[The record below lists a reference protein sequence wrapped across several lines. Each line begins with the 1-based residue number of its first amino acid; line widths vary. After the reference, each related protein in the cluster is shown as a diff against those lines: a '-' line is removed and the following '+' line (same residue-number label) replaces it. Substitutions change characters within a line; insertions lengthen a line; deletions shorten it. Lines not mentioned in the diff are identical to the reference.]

1 MVVQCPKQIYTSN
14 SKHSHTA
21 GWRSI
26 VHEIDSSMVHFL
38 AKTILFPNNVTAAEV
53 KLFDVYIAEFAY
65 TYFYSHFFDLGT
77 HIYGVHAE
85 ERGGG
90 GIIDLLFIFENG
102 RGESQTWSE
111 VRLSTVALK
120 KKTPF
125 SFYQRVQTTK
135 VVHWKR
141 VYSSALDLTVKKNGL
156 SEGSYTLG
164 VFKLTP
170 FSFRISGKTTPMS
183 L

>member
-1 MVVQCPKQIYTSN
+1 MVAQCPKQIYTSN

-90 GIIDLLFIFENG
+90 DNRSIVHFWEWE
-102 RGESQTWSE
+102 RGVTSMARS
-111 VRLSTVALK
+111 
-120 KKTPF
+120 
-125 SFYQRVQTTK
+125 
-135 VVHWKR
+135 
-141 VYSSALDLTVKKNGL
+141 
-156 SEGSYTLG
+156 
-164 VFKLTP
+164 
-170 FSFRISGKTTPMS
+170 
-183 L
+183 